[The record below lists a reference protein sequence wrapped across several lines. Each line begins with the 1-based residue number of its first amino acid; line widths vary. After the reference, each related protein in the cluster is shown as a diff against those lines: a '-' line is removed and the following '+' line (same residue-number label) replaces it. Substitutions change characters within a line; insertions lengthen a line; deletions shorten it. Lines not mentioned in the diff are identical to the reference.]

1 MGENRQTEDL
11 WHKQGVT
18 EAQGKAHCQGQP
30 HWGKRE
36 PRLKGFVKVK
46 TGKDK
51 IGAWPLDCA
60 GYFYRWTWGDKGD
73 QVRKGVKTVVMIM
86 TVADTAEPVAAL
98 ALRLWF
104 SREPGE

>member
-18 EAQGKAHCQGQP
+18 EAQEVEPTARDSPTGEKQGA
-30 HWGKRE
+30 
-36 PRLKGFVKVK
+36 RLKGFVKVK

-60 GYFYRWTWGDKGD
+60 GYFYRWTWGDKGG
-73 QVRKGVKTVVMIM
+73 Q
-86 TVADTAEPVAAL
+86 E
-98 ALRLWF
+98 
-104 SREPGE
+104 